1 MDCIITLVELC
12 KYIVSHILIGPVIDM
27 IGASFAVYLG
37 PILVSWS
44 SKKQLVVSMS
54 STKAKYRA
62 LAHATSEVM
71 WIQSLFSELQIQ
83 LNIPPIM
90 WCDN

>member
-1 MDCIITLVELC
+1 
-12 KYIVSHILIGPVIDM
+12 
-27 IGASFAVYLG
+27 
-37 PILVSWS
+37 
-44 SKKQLVVSMS
+44 MS
-54 STKAKYRA
+54 STKTKYRA

-90 WCDN
+90 WCDNQGVIALAYNLVYHAKAKDVELDTHFIRDKVTTKSIEDSYGPSED

>member
-1 MDCIITLVELC
+1 
-12 KYIVSHILIGPVIDM
+12 
-27 IGASFAVYLG
+27 
-37 PILVSWS
+37 
-44 SKKQLVVSMS
+44 MS

-83 LNIPPIM
+83 LSIPPIM
-90 WCDN
+90 WCDNQGAIALAYNLVYHAKTKAVELDTHFIRDKVTTKSIEDSYGPSED